1 MVYWVVSL
9 LKAPLYKEKTN
20 KKTERTLGTP
30 FEKKLLLKLFFF
42 WKSTMYMYVFYQKPL
57 VLVCAMVYGPR
68 IAYSKRRKQLNKCH
82 LDKKTA
88 EALGHS
94 FYSVKNDIN
103 GNPRYVI
110 HWLIPNIDLSGSK
123 NSKTRL
129 IGPESSKTKKL
140 R

>member
-1 MVYWVVSL
+1 
-9 LKAPLYKEKTN
+9 
-20 KKTERTLGTP
+20 
-30 FEKKLLLKLFFF
+30 
-42 WKSTMYMYVFYQKPL
+42 MYMYVFYQKPL

-110 HWLIPNIDLSGSK
+110 HWLAFGNDYDSAYIVAKPLGFSK
-123 NSKTRL
+123 YRGKNFGGGFVCQSYNLENTAERIIEGRQK
-129 IGPESSKTKKL
+129 
-140 R
+140 